1 MLKGFSSVSR
11 TDIDFSLPLAFY
23 MLQFIYGIN
32 KISSRYFR
40 LVFLKTLVQLWTNIP
55 HEWEATNI
63 EEGMGTK
70 FCISFWQII
79 YKRRNNSNLIF

>member
-55 HEWEATNI
+55 HE
-63 EEGMGTK
+63 
-70 FCISFWQII
+70 
-79 YKRRNNSNLIF
+79 